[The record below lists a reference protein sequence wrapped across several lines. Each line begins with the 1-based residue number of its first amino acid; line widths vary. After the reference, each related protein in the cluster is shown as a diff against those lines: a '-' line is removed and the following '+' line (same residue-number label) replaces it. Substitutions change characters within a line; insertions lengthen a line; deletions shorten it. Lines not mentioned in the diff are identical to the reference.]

1 MHMDKMTYQGISI
14 KLFKKVKSLHR
25 FRNVS
30 GVKYV
35 RLTVNIITQ
44 SSSVRSTLIKKKHSS
59 LPSQFNKFEIQ
70 ENHNS
75 LNAEGKTVQN
85 DTTVKCF

>member
-30 GVKYV
+30 GAKYV
-35 RLTVNIITQ
+35 RLLLTVNIITQ

-59 LPSQFNKFEIQ
+59 LPSQFNEFEIQ
-70 ENHNS
+70 ENHIS
-75 LNAEGKTVQN
+75 LNAEGKTQYRM
-85 DTTVKCF
+85 TQR